1 MAENFQQNVTTLFR
15 GMEEFMTSKTV
26 VGQPIYLEGTTI
38 LPLVDVSFGVM
49 ASSKYEPHKRNGGG
63 GMGGKMSPSAVLVIQ
78 NGNTRII
85 NIKNQ
90 DGVTKLMDLVPDIMN
105 RFSAGKDPKVE
116 EAVKEAKEESAALAF
131 GAKKKVE
138 GMIQDARAIKELKQG
153 VEDLEALPEVE
164 GSIIF
169 TMEKET
175 LVNSLRGL
183 YLLIDDKR
191 LDDATVEQEIRKVM
205 VKVVPAETGDD
216 TLAADEPKS
225 EEELAIANARNIAY
239 SACLRALD
247 SLKMETGDSS
257 QPQK

>member
-49 ASSKYEPHKRNGGG
+49 ASSKDEPHKRNGGG

-116 EAVKEAKEESAALAF
+116 EAVKEAKEES
-131 GAKKKVE
+131 KKT
-138 GMIQDARAIKELKQG
+138 
-153 VEDLEALPEVE
+153 
-164 GSIIF
+164 F
-169 TMEKET
+169 
-175 LVNSLRGL
+175 
-183 YLLIDDKR
+183 
-191 LDDATVEQEIRKVM
+191 
-205 VKVVPAETGDD
+205 
-216 TLAADEPKS
+216 
-225 EEELAIANARNIAY
+225 
-239 SACLRALD
+239 
-247 SLKMETGDSS
+247 
-257 QPQK
+257 